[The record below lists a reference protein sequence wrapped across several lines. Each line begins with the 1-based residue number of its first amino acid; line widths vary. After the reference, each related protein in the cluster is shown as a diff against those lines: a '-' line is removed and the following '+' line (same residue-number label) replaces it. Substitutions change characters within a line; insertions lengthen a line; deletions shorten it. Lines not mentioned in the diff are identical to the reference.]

1 MIPIAFIDD
10 YAPLRNKI
18 SEILE
23 SPPLNY
29 IVYQYCNGEDFVTR
43 FPKEN
48 YIPGVVLM
56 DIRMSPMNGYE
67 TTSWLTENYPSLPI
81 LAFSDIID
89 EEAIVKISMCGAKGC
104 TEKLSFSPIE
114 RFNSIIESI
123 MNGGNYYDSV
133 QIHKIVKK
141 YLLLNKNA
149 IHEGLCSLTD
159 KQIEIMKLVAE
170 EKTTEEKAKL
180 LKITTSTLKRHI
192 SNIYEKLNIN
202 KASSLRNLAR
212 KYGLIE

>member
-10 YAPLRNKI
+10 YAPLRNKV

-23 SPPLNY
+23 SPPSNY

-48 YIPGVVLM
+48 YIPGIVLM

-67 TTSWLTENYPSLPI
+67 TTSWLTENYPTIPV

-104 TEKLSFSPIE
+104 TEKIFSPIE
-114 RFNSIIESI
+114 RFNNIIECV

-149 IHEGLCSLTD
+149 IHEGFCSLTE
-159 KQIEIMKLVAE
+159 KQIEIMKLAAE

-192 SNIYEKLNIN
+192 SNIYDKLNIN
-202 KASSLRNLAR
+202 KASAMRNLAR
-212 KYGLIE
+212 KFGLIE